1 MWYHSGGIG
10 HYKITFPAVAEEDIT
25 TANPDDDEVVNMAN
39 SPSREFSSSDEESG
53 MDSEESTSDADA
65 ADQWIDEEDALQ
77 YSAL

>member
-1 MWYHSGGIG
+1 MFMWYHSGGIG
-10 HYKITFPAVAEEDIT
+10 HYKIAVPEEDIT

-39 SPSREFSSSDEESG
+39 SPSQEFSSSDKESG